1 MTMIDMGMDTAW
13 CLACSKQL
21 DNPRDT
27 YCSDACRLEDSQPS
41 GSMNNHVDITAPVP
55 AGFFPT
61 SRVEARSDRPSLI
74 PTDVFEESQAKM
86 SLRDRRAYSFPAELA
101 EPAVRRPGSRRQTQT
116 QETLQFVRKSSG
128 QVSGMNSHRSPNLG
142 PTTVGAGGR
151 PKGFGKLSKT
161 TGNNTPIV
169 LDSVF
174 CSNSESSD
182 NEVTDGVDYLRRES
196 AILRKRLSKTTDD
209 TLRLPRA
216 PVPRR
221 LSNNLGYEP
230 SSYHSRPSLVPSHSH
245 PLEAKPASPVAHI
258 IATSAGSRSRDD
270 IVSWLNEV
278 KRSPKDTTL
287 DSISRSQADMLTPT
301 QERMEWVEE
310 GKMGTTPQ
318 GRLGSALAG
327 FSTLRGLSGI
337 QTLAN
342 AASGSDTV
350 YKAPPVPS
358 HASSTAAPV
367 SDPEGF
373 ALSSQVSP
381 SQAEVSRVAV
391 MNQPG
396 GATPTLSTISLSDL
410 MEPLTDAGENV
421 DFMTDEQSAS
431 GSSSFARHRLSA
443 VVSGSHRQGRRTGRE
458 DLQGKTIEEEKG
470 AQTPS
475 PLRPLANTA
484 QAIWNISNYIRSF
497 APLSIASVLVPSKR
511 SESPTPPASR
521 SATAGPFPPRQGSSS
536 SSSSQSQD
544 HISFV
549 TPLPAARQPSEP
561 DQSPEQAMV
570 RSLPMDIANPIGA
583 ENGPLERKLIRE
595 REQELDID
603 SDWSK
608 NKSRSRIRGSRV
620 RNPSPSRSR
629 SRGRSDGRRSR
640 AREMSKVRGSHSR
653 HGRKISYDADASEG
667 EKAGYELRRG
677 RSRREKVLRMDS
689 TDEEPQMEERRGRD
703 RTVKA

>member
-1 MTMIDMGMDTAW
+1 MNIAW

-21 DNPRDT
+21 NNPRDT

-41 GSMNNHVDITAPVP
+41 GSPNNHVDITAPVP
-55 AGFFPT
+55 AGFFSA

-74 PTDVFEESQAKM
+74 PTDVFEEPQAKM

-101 EPAVRRPGSRRQTQT
+101 EPAVKRSGSRRQTQT

-128 QVSGMNSHRSPNLG
+128 QVLGMNSHRSPNLG
-142 PTTVGAGGR
+142 PTPVGAGAR

-169 LDSVF
+169 SDSVF

-182 NEVTDGVDYLRRES
+182 NEVADGVDYLYRES
-196 AILRKRLSKTTDD
+196 AILKKRLSKTTDD
-209 TLRLPRA
+209 TLRLPKA

-221 LSNNLGYEP
+221 LSTNLGYEP

-245 PLEAKPASPVAHI
+245 PLGAKPASPVAHI
-258 IATSAGSRSRDD
+258 IATSIGSRSRDD

-327 FSTLRGLSGI
+327 FSTLRGLSDI

-342 AASGSDTV
+342 APSGSGTV
-350 YKAPPVPS
+350 YKALSVPS
-358 HASSTAAPV
+358 HASSTAAPI
-367 SDPEGF
+367 SDPEGL
-373 ALSSQVSP
+373 ALMQASP

-443 VVSGSHRQGRRTGRE
+443 VVSGSQRQGRGTGWG
-458 DLQGKTIEEEKG
+458 DLQGKTAEEEKG

-484 QAIWNISNYIRSF
+484 QAIWNLSNYIRSF
-497 APLSIASVLVPSKR
+497 APLSIASVFVPSKR

-521 SATAGPFPPRQGSSS
+521 SATAGPCPPRQESSS

-544 HISFV
+544 QISFV
-549 TPLPAARQPSEP
+549 TPLPAARQPSDP
-561 DQSPEQAMV
+561 NQSPIQAMV

-583 ENGPLERKLIRE
+583 ENGALERKLIRE

-608 NKSRSRIRGSRV
+608 SKSRSRVRGSRV

-689 TDEEPQMEERRGRD
+689 TDEEPQVEERRGRD